1 MRKVILL
8 FPLFCVLIICINKQD
23 LHAKQSDS
31 LLFIVRIDDILSRNM
46 TIFPRSIIPL
56 QDTLSIREAKATW
69 ELMPHRLIE
78 AVNANGF
85 RKLPP
90 SHAK

>member
-1 MRKVILL
+1 MLN
-8 FPLFCVLIICINKQD
+8 ICIYEQG
-23 LHAKQSDS
+23 LYAKQSDS
-31 LLFIVRIDDILSRNM
+31 LLFIVRIDDTLSRNM
-46 TIFPRSIIPL
+46 TVPPRSIVPL
-56 QDTLSIREAKATW
+56 KDTLSIRGAKATW

-78 AVNANGF
+78 AANANGF